1 MNAKI
6 LAIGGGLASFAVVD
20 ALRSNGV
27 SKGDIRVIGEYAK
40 PYGKFKERCENS
52 GIAPNDRLRSDSSAT
67 PGNIWGWPTFGMREV
82 ITLAKHG
89 HLLKSSKLIARL
101 FTEPIFGDVYT
112 PKLSHVTEAI
122 DRECSRIG
130 YENMLLI
137 GSVVKVTKVS
147 GGWQATYLDEQGR
160 EQVITAEFIHV
171 ATGFQGNKH
180 SQDHEHLVSKFGRLY
195 SHVYD
200 KHEHLYKLAEAEG
213 GTVVLRGRGI
223 AASRVLERLL
233 KISEKQPKLKVLHLM
248 NSKLTGEGAPIRIN
262 RRTQSFNFPKD
273 AFGGHKAERYMKL
286 ERDDRKDFIDS
297 FGQTTTPMR
306 KHWTK
311 LMSQATKRGQYSI
324 QVGTIAAD
332 ENRIFVDPKGVG
344 AAIRDIVGF
353 IDATG
358 LIRDPQNT
366 DLFRSLASTGD
377 VVFDGNGFLKV
388 SERFELT
395 NSNHSKSNIFAGGN
409 LALGGPYSPVDSF
422 SGINLNGHIVAHEI
436 IRRLTNSK
444 DVRKPIIDSPVASA
458 AAWLRWAR
466 GVAP

>member
-223 AASRVLERLL
+223 AASRVLERL
-233 KISEKQPKLKVLHLM
+233 
-248 NSKLTGEGAPIRIN
+248 
-262 RRTQSFNFPKD
+262 
-273 AFGGHKAERYMKL
+273 
-286 ERDDRKDFIDS
+286 
-297 FGQTTTPMR
+297 
-306 KHWTK
+306 
-311 LMSQATKRGQYSI
+311 
-324 QVGTIAAD
+324 
-332 ENRIFVDPKGVG
+332 
-344 AAIRDIVGF
+344 
-353 IDATG
+353 
-358 LIRDPQNT
+358 
-366 DLFRSLASTGD
+366 
-377 VVFDGNGFLKV
+377 
-388 SERFELT
+388 
-395 NSNHSKSNIFAGGN
+395 
-409 LALGGPYSPVDSF
+409 
-422 SGINLNGHIVAHEI
+422 
-436 IRRLTNSK
+436 
-444 DVRKPIIDSPVASA
+444 
-458 AAWLRWAR
+458 
-466 GVAP
+466 